1 MQESPGIAISLT
13 TPLEPVQN
21 LQKYYRR
28 KQSEPPRVSCL
39 SFSGRAAILVFVVIF
54 WRTHHRDHR
63 TGWLYGYSY
72 YAL

>member
-1 MQESPGIAISLT
+1 MQEEPGVAISLT

-21 LQKYYRR
+21 LQKTLQR

-39 SFSGRAAILVFVVIF
+39 SFSGQCRDLVFVVIF

-63 TGWLYGYSY
+63 NWLVYGYSY